1 MTPEVE
7 KKRRELFEAWILSS
21 YMSDGDRDLV
31 ARDNDGEY
39 FSVGVAERWEMY
51 NAALDSIEIVLPDVR
66 TATDIAY
73 FNADVIDAITATG
86 LGLRIK

>member
-7 KKRRELFEAWILSS
+7 RKRRELFGKWCDEQGHGRASNRRMLWP
-21 YMSDGDRDLV
+21 
-31 ARDNDGEY
+31 A
-39 FSVGVAERWEMY
+39 F
-51 NAALDSIEIVLPDVR
+51 NAALDSIEIELPDVR
-66 TATDIAY
+66 TATHIAY